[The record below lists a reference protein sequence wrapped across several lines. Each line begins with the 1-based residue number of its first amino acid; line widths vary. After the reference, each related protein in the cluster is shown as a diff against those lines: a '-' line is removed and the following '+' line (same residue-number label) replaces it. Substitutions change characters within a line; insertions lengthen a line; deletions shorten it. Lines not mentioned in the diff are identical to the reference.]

1 MLLNVLGF
9 VNVLCTGLL
18 AGEEFVICYGVRAP
32 VASLDEK
39 PQLQLH
45 QALIRTLRTL
55 VPAIFGFAFI
65 SGIAAA
71 VLSHGLGSEL
81 RYAGLVALLALISIT
96 LGGTVPINQAVF
108 DLGCWCAA

>member
-18 AGEEFVICYGVRAP
+18 AGEEFVIGYGVRAP

-39 PQLQLH
+39 PHLQLR
-45 QALIRTLRTL
+45 QALIRTLRKL
-55 VPAIFGFAFI
+55 VPAIFGFGFV

-71 VLSHGLGSEL
+71 VPSHGFGSEL
-81 RYAGLVALLALISIT
+81 RYAGLVALLAFIATTI
-96 LGGTVPINQAVF
+96 
-108 DLGCWCAA
+108 